1 MKPVEHSC
9 RRAVLASAVAMI
21 ALGASQAW
29 STSTTVG
36 SDFIETVNPNNCA
49 NEGSCKV
56 KFTAVGSNSEK
67 LVTNVSCQIQAL
79 QASAIV
85 LQSTLGQGTGGTPL
99 TYLIPVLIYTS
110 SAQNS
115 RYFKINHSV
124 YHAFASGQTPQI
136 FVSVS
141 GTNTLGSVI
150 CTIAGVIKSVV
161 T

>member
-1 MKPVEHSC
+1 
-9 RRAVLASAVAMI
+9 MI
-21 ALGASQAW
+21 ALGVSQAW

-49 NEGSCKV
+49 NETACRV
-56 KFTAVGSNSEK
+56 KFTAVGPNSEK

-79 QASAIV
+79 SASATV
-85 LQSTLGQGTGGTPL
+85 LQSTLGQGAGGINGPL

-110 SAQNS
+110 NAQNS
-115 RYFKINHSV
+115 RYFKINNSV

-136 FVSVS
+136 FVTAS

-150 CTIAGVIKSVV
+150 CTIAGVIKSVA